1 MKPKTLFIATCVVG
15 VAFLVSMGACRKEP
29 NTEDLK
35 LEQVVATD
43 RDLAANFSNYST
55 FFISDTVS
63 VVASNGNDTI
73 LTGTQA
79 LQMVNAV
86 KTNMTNK
93 GYTFKPRSQ
102 GLPDLGLRLT
112 VIKDVT
118 RTAVCGG
125 WWDGW
130 WGYYPPW
137 YWGCYYCGGYYYP
150 WCTTYT
156 YTIGTSTLY
165 LFDIKNQGTNHNL
178 RALWGATMFGVFST
192 TNNQTNADLTTTAIN
207 QAFSQSTYLKK

>member
-1 MKPKTLFIATCVVG
+1 MKLKT
-15 VAFLVSMGACRKEP
+15 FLVILFVSVLFSCRKEP

-43 RDLAANFSNYST
+43 RDLSANFSNYAT

-63 VVASNGNDTI
+63 IVAAASTDSI
-73 LTGTQA
+73 LTGPMA
-79 LQMVNAV
+79 KQMVDAV
-86 KTNMTNK
+86 KANMTTR
-93 GYTFKPRSQ
+93 GYTFKPRAQ
-102 GLPDLGLRLT
+102 GLPDLGFRLT
-112 VIKDVT
+112 VIKDIT

-130 WGYYPPW
+130 YGYYPPW

-165 LFDIKNQGTNHNL
+165 MFDIKNQGTNHNV

-207 QAFSQSTYLKK
+207 QAFAQSTYLKK

>member
-1 MKPKTLFIATCVVG
+1 MKLKT
-15 VAFLVSMGACRKEP
+15 FLVILLVSVLFSCRKEP
-29 NTEDLK
+29 NSEDLK

-43 RDLAANFSNYST
+43 RDLAANFSNYAT
-55 FFISDTVS
+55 YFISDTVS
-63 VVASNGNDTI
+63 IVASASTDSI
-73 LTGTQA
+73 LTGPMA
-79 LQMVNAV
+79 LQLVNAV
-86 KTNMTNK
+86 KTNMNNK
-93 GYTFKPRSQ
+93 GYTFKPRSA

-112 VIKDVT
+112 VIKDIT

-156 YTIGTSTLY
+156 YTVGTSTLY
-165 LFDIKNQGTNHNL
+165 LFDIKNQGANHNI

-207 QAFSQSTYLKK
+207 QAFTQSTYLKK

>member
-1 MKPKTLFIATCVVG
+1 MKLKT
-15 VAFLVSMGACRKEP
+15 FLVILFVSVLFSCRKEP
-29 NTEDLK
+29 DTEDLK

-43 RDLAANFSNYST
+43 RDLSANFSNYAT

-63 VVASNGNDTI
+63 VVASASTDSI
-73 LTGTQA
+73 LTGPMA
-79 LQMVNAV
+79 KQMVDAV
-86 KTNMTNK
+86 KASMTAR
-93 GYTFKPRSQ
+93 GYTFKPRPWSS
-102 GLPDLGLRLT
+102 GYPDLGFRLT
-112 VIKDVT
+112 VIKDIT

-165 LFDIKNQGTNHNL
+165 LFDIKNQGANHNI

-207 QAFSQSTYLKK
+207 QAFAQSTYLKK

>member
-1 MKPKTLFIATCVVG
+1 MKPKFLLAALLVV
-15 VAFLVSMGACRKEP
+15 FLVAAVISCRKVPDSSELS
-29 NTEDLK
+29 N
-35 LEQVVATD
+35 EQVVATD
-43 RDLAANFSNYST
+43 RDLAANFSSYST
-55 FFISDTVS
+55 YFISDTVS
-63 VVASNGNDTI
+63 VVASSSNDSI
-73 LTGTQA
+73 LTGPLAAQ
-79 LQMVNAV
+79 LVNAV
-86 KTNMTNK
+86 KTNMNSR
-93 GYTFKPRSQ
+93 GYTFKPRAQ

-118 RTAVCGG
+118 RTAICGG

-156 YTIGTSTLY
+156 YTVGTSALY
-165 LFDIKNQGTNHNL
+165 IFDIKNQGSSHNL

-207 QAFSQSTYLKK
+207 QAFSQSPYIKK

>member
-1 MKPKTLFIATCVVG
+1 MKLKTL
-15 VAFLVSMGACRKEP
+15 LVLFSVSVLFSCRKEP
-29 NTEDLK
+29 STEDLK

-43 RDLAANFSNYST
+43 RDLSANFSSYAT
-55 FFISDTVS
+55 YFISDTVS
-63 VVASNGNDTI
+63 VVASDSKDSI
-73 LTGTQA
+73 LTDAKA

-86 KTNMTNK
+86 KTNMNAR
-93 GYTFKPRSQ
+93 GYTFKTRAQ
-102 GLPDLGLRLT
+102 GPDLGLRLT
-112 VIKDVT
+112 VIKDIT

-130 WGYYPPW
+130 YGYYPPW

-165 LFDIKNQGTNHNL
+165 MFDIKNQGTNHNV

-207 QAFSQSTYLKK
+207 QAFAQSTYLKK

>member
-1 MKPKTLFIATCVVG
+1 MKLKTFWVILF
-15 VAFLVSMGACRKEP
+15 VSVLFSCRKEP

-35 LEQVVATD
+35 LDQVVATD
-43 RDLAANFSNYST
+43 RDLSANFSNYAT
-55 FFISDTVS
+55 YFISDTVS
-63 VVASNGNDTI
+63 IVASASTDSI
-73 LTGTQA
+73 LTGPMA
-79 LQMVNAV
+79 LQLVNAV
-86 KTNMTNK
+86 KTNMNNK
-93 GYTFKPRSQ
+93 GYTFKPRSA

-112 VIKDVT
+112 VIKDIT

-130 WGYYPPW
+130 YGYYPPW

-156 YTIGTSTLY
+156 YTVGTSTLY
-165 LFDIKNQGTNHNL
+165 LFDIKNQGANHNI

-207 QAFSQSTYLKK
+207 QAFTQSTYLKK

>member
-1 MKPKTLFIATCVVG
+1 MKLKT
-15 VAFLVSMGACRKEP
+15 FLVILFVSVLFSCRKEP
-29 NTEDLK
+29 NSEDLK

-43 RDLAANFSNYST
+43 RDLAANFSNYAT
-55 FFISDTVS
+55 YFISDTVS
-63 VVASNGNDTI
+63 IVAAASTDSI
-73 LTGTQA
+73 LTGPMA
-79 LQMVNAV
+79 LQLVNAV
-86 KTNMTNK
+86 KTNMNNK
-93 GYTFKPRSQ
+93 GYTFKPRSA

-112 VIKDVT
+112 VIKDIT

-156 YTIGTSTLY
+156 YTVGTSTLY
-165 LFDIKNQGTNHNL
+165 LFDIKNQGANHNI

-207 QAFSQSTYLKK
+207 QAFTQSTYLKK

>member
-1 MKPKTLFIATCVVG
+1 MKRKP
-15 VAFLVSMGACRKEP
+15 FLVILFVSVLFSCRKEP
-29 NTEDLK
+29 DTEDLK

-43 RDLAANFSNYST
+43 RDLLANFSSYST

-63 VVASNGNDTI
+63 IVASVSTDSI
-73 LTGTQA
+73 LTGPMA
-79 LQMVNAV
+79 LQLVNAV
-86 KTNMTNK
+86 KTNMIAR
-93 GYTFKPRSQ
+93 GYTFRPRSQ

-118 RTAVCGG
+118 RTAICGG

-156 YTIGTSTLY
+156 SALY
-165 LFDIKNQGTNHNL
+165 MFDIKNQGTNHDL

-192 TNNQTNADLTTTAIN
+192 SNNQTNANLTETAIN
-207 QAFSQSTYLKK
+207 QAFAQSTYLKK

>member
-1 MKPKTLFIATCVVG
+1 MKLKT
-15 VAFLVSMGACRKEP
+15 FLVILFVSVLFSCRKEP
-29 NTEDLK
+29 STEDLI
-35 LEQVVATD
+35 LDQVGATD
-43 RDLAANFSNYST
+43 RDLTANFSGYAT
-55 FFISDTVS
+55 YFISDTVS
-63 VVASNGNDTI
+63 IVASASTDSI
-73 LTGTQA
+73 LTGPMAFQ
-79 LQMVNAV
+79 LVNAV
-86 KTNMTNK
+86 KTNMNAS
-93 GYTFKPRSQ
+93 GYTFKPRAQ

-112 VIKDVT
+112 VIKDIT

-130 WGYYPPW
+130 YGYYPPW

-165 LFDIKNQGTNHNL
+165 MFDVKNQGTNHNV

-207 QAFSQSTYLKK
+207 QAFTQSTYLKK

>member
-1 MKPKTLFIATCVVG
+1 MKSKTLLGIILIFG
-15 VAFLVSMGACRKEP
+15 FLSCRKEP
-29 NTEDLK
+29 NIDDLS
-35 LEQVVATD
+35 LSQVVATD
-43 RDLAANFSNYST
+43 RDLNANFSNYST
-55 FFISDTVS
+55 YFISDSVS
-63 VVASNGNDTI
+63 VVASDPKDSI
-73 LTGTQA
+73 LTGALA

-86 KTNMTNK
+86 KTNMNSR
-93 GYTFKPRSQ
+93 GYTFAPRTAN
-102 GLPDLGLRLT
+102 PNLGFRLT

-130 WGYYPPW
+130 YGWYPPF

-150 WCTTYT
+150 WCTAYT

-165 LFDIKNQGTNHNL
+165 LFDIKNQGANHNL
-178 RALWGATMFGVFST
+178 RAIWGATMFGVFST
-192 TNNQTNADLTTTAIN
+192 SNNQTNADLTTQGIN